1 MRIGILAYG
10 SLIDDPGEEL
20 KRHTVNRLEDVQ
32 TPFSVEFAHSSR
44 SRGGAPTL
52 VPVEVGRA
60 PVKATVLVLD
70 ESVSLEDAI
79 DMLYRRE
86 VDDVGNLNRKYYPNS
101 KNKNPVRVGQLY
113 GDEAFGLDVVLYTV
127 LNADIDPLTP
137 EHLAEL
143 AIRSARSGAGQKRR
157 DGINYLLNAINNGIH
172 TPLTED
178 YKQSIL
184 SKTGAS
190 SLEEAW
196 QQLTQ
201 QETITANER

>member
-52 VPVEVGRA
+52 VPVDVGGA
-60 PVKATVLVLD
+60 PVKATVLVLG
-70 ESVSLEDAI
+70 ESVSLEDAL

-86 VDDVGNLNRKYYPNS
+86 VNDVGNLERRYDPYS
-101 KNKNPVRVGQLY
+101 KRRNAVRIGRLL
-113 GDEAFGLDVVLYTV
+113 GEDAFGLDIVLYTM
-127 LNADIDPLTP
+127 LDADIDPLTP
-137 EHLAEL
+137 AYLAEL
-143 AIRSARSGAGQKRR
+143 AIRSAQTKAGREGR